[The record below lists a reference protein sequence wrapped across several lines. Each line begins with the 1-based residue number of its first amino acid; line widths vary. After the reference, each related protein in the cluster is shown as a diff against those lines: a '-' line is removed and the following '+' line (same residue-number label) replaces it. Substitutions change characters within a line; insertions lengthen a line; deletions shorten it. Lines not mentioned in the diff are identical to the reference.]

1 MIREHTVDK
10 SDHIKLYERISFA
23 CMREFHLLLFH
34 FTEENIE
41 MMSDFGTIRL
51 ILLALKKHQEDAR
64 VVKNACMA
72 LATIVEADGE
82 CVVWPANCF

>member
-1 MIREHTVDK
+1 
-10 SDHIKLYERISFA
+10 
-23 CMREFHLLLFH
+23 
-34 FTEENIE
+34 